1 MGVAGRVVCAD
12 ILDLSTVQSV
22 PANDLE
28 QIKEKPAE
36 LRRLFGFVPQP
47 VFARRSQG
55 EKTHRSL
62 MAAPKPTS
70 GLRFA
75 ARAF

>member
-28 QIKEKPAE
+28 QIKEKRCAN
-36 LRRLFGFVPQP
+36 RVVCSVLFRSPFCTSL
-47 VFARRSQG
+47 ARR
-55 EKTHRSL
+55 EN
-62 MAAPKPTS
+62 P
-70 GLRFA
+70 
-75 ARAF
+75 